1 MFITQSKVLEIIK
14 YDFISDPSSV
24 RVKEVCKVAK
34 KFINKYKYDV
44 NTTDVIDVCLQN
56 YSTSLNSGWE
66 HASQTLEQ
74 ILEDN
79 KILVFR

>member
-1 MFITQSKVLEIIK
+1 MFITESRILEIIK

-24 RVKEVCKVAK
+24 EVKVTCKVAK

-44 NTTDVIDVCLQN
+44 NTVDVIDVCLQN
-56 YSTSLNSGWE
+56 YDTSLDSGWE

-79 KILVFR
+79 KVLTFR